1 MLYMDQCFPTS
12 MLLFQVTVIS
22 LWFLKISNKK
32 ALKCPLGFMDYDI
45 QTLFMSWLS
54 AFPRKWHTH
63 VHANPANLLAQES
76 LHPEPG
82 VCTNHVS

>member
-1 MLYMDQCFPTS
+1 MLHMDHYFPIS
-12 MLLFQVTVIS
+12 MFLLQVTMIS

-32 ALKCPLGFMDYDI
+32 ALKCPLGLMHYAI

-63 VHANPANLLAQES
+63 VHANPANLLA
-76 LHPEPG
+76 
-82 VCTNHVS
+82 